1 MKDQSYKI
9 KIPAAVVMERKI
21 EVPVI
26 LISMAGPRKNPVP
39 IVQPTP
45 IKDNP
50 NILNLHL
57 HSLTLTTRNKKIH
70 IVSPPHI
77 FKFLFKASRY
87 LDYLF
92 L

>member
-9 KIPAAVVMERKI
+9 KAPPAVVKERKI
-21 EVPVI
+21 EGPVI
-26 LISMAGPRKNPVP
+26 FISMAGPRKNPVP
-39 IVQPTP
+39 IVQPTL
-45 IKDNP
+45 IKDNC
-50 NILNLHL
+50 NHLNLHL

-70 IVSPPHI
+70 AVSPHI